1 MDGEQA
7 RNSDHGDTFI
17 VKDEGDSRQTAV
29 TPKDTLLNR
38 IQRTLLNRIQRTITH
53 RSIKIPHFT
62 VKIT

>member
-7 RNSDHGDTFI
+7 RNGDHGDTFI
-17 VKDEGDSRQTAV
+17 VKGDEGDSRQTAV

-38 IQRTLLNRIQRTITH
+38 ILRTITH

-62 VKIT
+62 